1 MHTMR
6 TLSLRAALL
15 VAAASAVSACDNPTD
30 GTPRGEPGLRVVAG
44 ANVADSVLSVPVQ
57 ALAVEIIGANG
68 EPASGVPVRFEA
80 AMTSTPQGPVFPVYV
95 SGVGDTEFTIIVTDT
110 TDATG
115 RAHARVAFGTLAGP
129 GSVSVIAPTLG
140 LQTTASYTIK
150 PGSPVRVTT
159 TPQDTMLSSGKSFS
173 VGAAV
178 VDRHGNARDGGVALR
193 VASGP
198 VSLAGSTVTGSGF
211 GRAMVVAQEGS
222 FADTTMVSV
231 VPQGTIAAYTAMRHT
246 GHELAIYRF
255 DLDGSNFSKVTSSVM
270 ANGYWGEMPSEWSA
284 DGTKLFFHDN
294 NPSHTK
300 QLYVYDF
307 GTSTR
312 RRLIE
317 PGLQLES
324 ESWPRVSHDGQWVY
338 FTGGGYGEATIHRV
352 RADGTGRE
360 RVRAGRDASLS
371 PDGTRLAYISGTSL
385 MITTLATG
393 QSVTVPGTAASPRWS
408 PQGNELAYINVT
420 ESYFSNGELRAVKP
434 DGTGNRA
441 LTASGTAYRAHF
453 DYSPDGK
460 YIIAATGD
468 AVLTVIDVA
477 TGAELPLSLRRVDH
491 GFFAPTWKP

>member
-1 MHTMR
+1 MK

-15 VAAASAVSACDNPTD
+15 VAAASAVSAACDNPTN
-30 GTPRGEPGLRVVAG
+30 GTPRDEPGLRVVAG
-44 ANVADSVLSVPVQ
+44 ANVSDTVMTVPTQ
-57 ALAVEIIGANG
+57 ALAVEVIGENG

-80 AMTSTPQGPVFPVYV
+80 VMTNTPRGPVPPVYL
-95 SGVGDTEFTIIVTDT
+95 SGVGDTQFTIIAVDT
-110 TDATG
+110 TDAAG
-115 RAHARVAFGTLAGP
+115 RAHARVAFGTIAGP
-129 GSVSVIAPTLG
+129 GSVTVIAPTMG

-150 PGSPVRVTT
+150 PGSPARVTT
-159 TPQDTMLSSGKSFS
+159 APQDTMLATGRSLS
-173 VGAAV
+173 VSAMV
-178 VDRHGNARDGGVALR
+178 VDRYGNARDGGVALR

-198 VSLAGSTVTGSGF
+198 VSLAGSTVTASGF

-231 VPQGTIAAYTAMRHT
+231 VPQGTIAAYTAMQHT

-294 NPSHTK
+294 NPNHTK

-360 RVRAGRDASLS
+360 RVRSGRDASLS
-371 PDGTRLAYISGTSL
+371 PDGTRLAYISGTGL
-385 MITTLATG
+385 TITTLSTG
-393 QSVTVPGTAASPRWS
+393 QSVTVPGAAASPRWT
-408 PQGNELAYINVT
+408 PQGNEVAYISVT
-420 ESYFSNGELRAVKP
+420 ETFFSNGELRAVKP

-441 LTASGTAYRAHF
+441 LTANGTLYRAHF
-453 DYSPDGK
+453 DFSPDGK
-460 YIIAATGD
+460 YIIAATAN

-477 TGAELPLSLRRVDH
+477 TGAELPISLRRVDH
-491 GFFAPTWKP
+491 GFLAPTWKP